1 MNKVVEALG
10 KLDPSNDNHWTS
22 DGLPRIDTVRM
33 FAGNQALTR
42 EAITAA
48 IPNFSRLIAAAA
60 MGKPP
65 VAQATA
71 PVAEAA
77 PVVAAPVVSEKPKS
91 SSSLEEAQ
99 AKLQA
104 ALTARNEANANVQE
118 AQDAVDAIIN
128 EQYAHGAQD
137 ETAVAIR
144 GYLDGQRALLDE
156 RTRRAKVLHE
166 SGVTLNDI
174 QALIPQKAPIDIA
187 LSRKR

>member
-10 KLDPSNDNHWTS
+10 KLDPTNDNHWTA

-48 IPNFSRLIAAAA
+48 IPNFSRQISAAAT
-60 MGKPP
+60 GKPA

-71 PVAEAA
+71 PVAETA
-77 PVVAAPVVSEKPKS
+77 PVVATPVVSEKPKV

-99 AKLQA
+99 ANLQK
-104 ALTARNEANANVQE
+104 ALTARNEANAKVQE
-118 AQDAVDAIIN
+118 AQDTVDAIIN
-128 EQYAHGAQD
+128 AQYAHGEQD
-137 ETAVAIR
+137 NTMDSIR
-144 GYLDGQRALLDE
+144 GYLDGQQALLDE
-156 RTRRAKVLHE
+156 RARRTRVLHE

-174 QALIPQKAPIDIA
+174 QALIPQKAPIDVA
-187 LSRKR
+187 LARKR

>member
-48 IPNFSRLIAAAA
+48 IPNFSRQIAAAA
-60 MGKPP
+60 MGKPL

-71 PVAEAA
+71 PVDEAA

-91 SSSLEEAQ
+91 SSNLEEAQ

-104 ALTARNEANANVQE
+104 ALTARNEANAKVQE
-118 AQDAVDAIIN
+118 AQDAVDVIIN

-144 GYLDGQRALLDE
+144 GYLDGQRALLE
-156 RTRRAKVLHE
+156 ERARRTRVLHE